1 MGSTGLELDPEVRP
15 GEVSGGQPWS
25 GEAQPW
31 LILLPIILQAMATDS
46 TELLA
51 SCVF

>member
-1 MGSTGLELDPEVRP
+1 MGSPGLELDPGISP

-31 LILLPIILQAMATDS
+31 PIPLPIVLQAMAADS